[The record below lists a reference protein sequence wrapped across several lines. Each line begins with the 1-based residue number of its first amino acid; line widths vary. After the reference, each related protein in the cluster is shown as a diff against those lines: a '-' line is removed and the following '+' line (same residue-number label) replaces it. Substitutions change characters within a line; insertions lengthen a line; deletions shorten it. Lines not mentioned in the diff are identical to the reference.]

1 MIFTSLTLL
10 SGMILFSNAAPWY
23 IPPAPVT
30 HCVNVSND
38 SASLI
43 FDPPY
48 IDAAPGDQV
57 EFKFH
62 IKNHSV
68 TQSTFNEPCTP
79 LPYGADTGFMAVSPG
94 TPDNDLPVQ
103 KFTVIDESPVWIYCR
118 QDANTAASHCGKGM
132 VFSINPGSND
142 SDISFAAYQNNAKAI
157 GEQLQLASNDTNQ
170 LASNS
175 TNQTASIDTDQLV
188 LNCTVQEASNGTY
201 QMVSNGTNQLVIN
214 CTEQTTF
221 NDTNSNLNETI
232 SLDVGG
238 SF

>member
-1 MIFTSLTLL
+1 
-10 SGMILFSNAAPWY
+10 MILFSNAAPWY

-43 FDPPY
+43 FDPPF
-48 IDAAPGDQV
+48 IVAAPGDQV
-57 EFKFH
+57 EFTFH

-68 TQSTFNEPCTP
+68 TQSSFNEPCTP
-79 LPYGADTGFMAVSPG
+79 LPNGTDTGFIPVSPG

-103 KFTVIDESPVWIYCR
+103 VFTVIDESPVWIHCR
-118 QDANTAASHCGKGM
+118 QNANTAASHCGQGM

-142 SDISFAAYQNNAKAI
+142 SDISFAAYQNNAIAI
-157 GEQLQLASNDTNQ
+157 GEQLQLASNDTNH

-175 TNQTASIDTDQLV
+175 TNQTASNDMDQLA
-188 LNCTVQEASNGTY
+188 LNCTVQEASNGT
-201 QMVSNGTNQLVIN
+201 NQLEIN
-214 CTEQTTF
+214 CTEQITF